1 MGHDMYPESWT
12 HTYGSY
18 LWHKNIDLGVI
29 AQVLGHKGITM
40 LVEVY
45 GHTLNEK
52 IQQKFEEI
60 KHFL

>member
-1 MGHDMYPESWT
+1 MYPESWT
-12 HTYGSY
+12 NTYGSY
-18 LWHKNIDLGVI
+18 LWHKNIDLGII

-52 IQQKFEEI
+52 IQQK
-60 KHFL
+60 